1 MKHRALS
8 TAPLWA
14 SAAIIFALVI
24 VQAGRLHAPRAHAG
38 DTIGTSGD
46 FTLITTSSGS
56 GPTDNPYDMLYV
68 IDSHDGVLLL
78 YEIENAQ
85 DRKGITVR
93 AAGPIESLFA
103 GVRR

>member
-56 GPTDNPYDMLYV
+56 GPTDNPYDMLY
-68 IDSHDGVLLL
+68 
-78 YEIENAQ
+78 EIVNAQ